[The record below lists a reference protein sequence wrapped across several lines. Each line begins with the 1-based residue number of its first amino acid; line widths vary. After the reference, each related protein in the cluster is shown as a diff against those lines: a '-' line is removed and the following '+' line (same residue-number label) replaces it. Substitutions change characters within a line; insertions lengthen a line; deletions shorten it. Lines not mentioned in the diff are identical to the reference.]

1 MALISGMPTV
11 IGGVSDDEFLK
22 SIEVLDNSADEE
34 AQRGVDWR
42 IAAHHLSRPRY
53 TFSFFLLLQKN
64 INNKELMSNLF
75 KAKGSVCPVL
85 LLCMAI

>member
-34 AQRGVDWR
+34 AERGVDWR

-53 TFSFFLLLQKN
+53 TFFFT
-64 INNKELMSNLF
+64 F
-75 KAKGSVCPVL
+75 AKKKD
-85 LLCMAI
+85 